1 MKKRIGNQEADCTS
15 CRLCESKC
23 PTEIKLDRL
32 VRLNRYIE
40 KKRGSH
46 GSMFLTMGLLSSDS
60 SWEYDEGETSEESD
74 IVYFPGCTPL
84 YDVAFKTV
92 EEQPYGNY
100 SAMGRERKY
109 SQIGLAGLKLLNKIE
124 IRPRM
129 VTVCCGHDQYY
140 AGMLDEVDVQSS
152 RLKEAIGN
160 AKMIVTPCAECR
172 HMLVDVHG
180 LPAVHISELLAE
192 RADDLQLKRTG
203 LKVMYHDPCRLGRV
217 SGIYDDPRDLISLA
231 ADLSEFSRNR
241 EEAVCC
247 GVSSWINC
255 NRVSKEQRER
265 KIKEFE
271 DSGADYLVVS
281 CPKCAM
287 HLDCLYFEEGEEG
300 RERDGPNIIDF
311 SELLA
316 ISAGIHSIEE
326 MGEGHFRTRNKPEG
340 PIVLE
345 KVNKDPIDHID
356 DELTSDLFNCSTCFQ
371 CVEVCETG
379 HLTPHLMEELR
390 SFFISKEM
398 NPEKHRKML
407 SSIDSTGNPFGEEE
421 GYSQVKDDAEFIY
434 FPGCT
439 GVYRMKGIFDGT
451 KKILE
456 EMGVSYSIPEGL
468 ICCGSP
474 LMRVGYDAEE
484 VRTRNTELLD
494 RKVLVSCAGCY
505 AALANDYEGVEVE
518 HIIELLAR
526 KAKEMALKPLNM
538 KVAYHDPCHLGREFG
553 IYDEPREVIKAIPG
567 VELIEFSENREN
579 SRCCGGGGGLR
590 SWNPEKA
597 AELARV
603 RMSEAEEQG
612 VDAVVS
618 ACPFC
623 KLNLQAVTDIE
634 VLDITELLVRSLQSE

>member
-300 RERDGPNIIDF
+300 RERDDPNIIDF